1 MSMTKDE
8 REERDRDLIL
18 EGVGKAVDSVN
29 TVADLFI
36 RAMVAHGDTPFGNH
50 RVSRAMVENPQLLA
64 VVVPS
69 DLDLVQVALIGRNS
83 DIDLSP
89 LDDFEV
95 ECERNIYSLRGYD
108 SIYYVK
114 VLENYR
120 SKAEDVSGGGAI
132 DG

>member
-8 REERDRDLIL
+8 RERDNDLIL
-18 EGVGKAVDSVN
+18 EGVGKAVGSVN

-36 RAMVAHGDTPFGNH
+36 RAMVAHGDTPFGNC

-69 DLDLVQVALIGRNS
+69 DFLVQIALIGKNS

-95 ECERNIYSLRGYD
+95 ECEKNIYSLREYD
-108 SIYYVK
+108 SVYYVN

-120 SKAEDVSGGGAI
+120 SKEDVSGKGAV

>member
-8 REERDRDLIL
+8 HEQRDNDLIL

-36 RAMVAHGDTPFGNH
+36 RAMVAHGDTPFGNCH
-50 RVSRAMVENPQLLA
+50 MSRAMVENPQLLA

-69 DLDLVQVALIGRNS
+69 DFDLVQVALIGKNS

-95 ECERNIYSLRGYD
+95 ECEKNIYSLREYD
-108 SIYYVK
+108 SVYYVN

-120 SKAEDVSGGGAI
+120 PKEDVSGKGAV